1 MLNWRTVSSE
11 FVSALFYS
19 LFSWYQS
26 FETSVWPKIPLLLLI
41 FFLFFF
47 SSSDILFWFLFFNIL
62 QKRKTKVLLLLLHLI
77 LSLSQENL
85 VSHLRCPLLLH
96 PFLSLL
102 LGSLEHFS
110 SQIVEVSYLWVW
122 RITTT
127 CCGNLNSCQFYEP
140 MAWSDLSMEQ
150 IHVHQSSW
158 MMLMATLQRRLIQ
171 AFLLG
176 INKIKTFF
184 AGSMPHYQKGCWH
197 MLWDWLLLE
206 VPSKGGLHLY
216 PSPKS
221 SNWKPNSN
229 IKKGPQSI
237 IEYVQKIKTIS
248 DSLAAVSCPVD
259 EEDLIIHTLNGL
271 PPEYGAFKT
280 AIRTR
285 SSPISIEELH
295 VLLLR
300 EEMNLDGSQQGIPD
314 FSTTAPLT
322 SKDTVKLGNFNNNR
336 GRGNCARGQGR
347 FNSNRGRGNSYSQR
361 SNSHSQNSRS
371 CCHICNRTGHTA
383 LDYFHRMDCC
393 FQEKHPPSQL
403 AAMATSYHPAAEQT
417 MVCRFRGYKPHHPMI
432 STIP

>member
-1 MLNWRTVSSE
+1 
-11 FVSALFYS
+11 
-19 LFSWYQS
+19 
-26 FETSVWPKIPLLLLI
+26 
-41 FFLFFF
+41 
-47 SSSDILFWFLFFNIL
+47 
-62 QKRKTKVLLLLLHLI
+62 
-77 LSLSQENL
+77 
-85 VSHLRCPLLLH
+85 
-96 PFLSLL
+96 
-102 LGSLEHFS
+102 
-110 SQIVEVSYLWVW
+110 
-122 RITTT
+122 
-127 CCGNLNSCQFYEP
+127 

-176 INKIKTFF
+176 INKIKAFF

-216 PSPKS
+216 PNPIS

-280 AIRTR
+280 AIRTH

-336 GRGNCARGQGR
+336 GRGNCARGRGR
-347 FNSNRGRGNSYSQR
+347 FNSNRGQGNSYSQR

-371 CCHICNRTGHTA
+371 CCQICNRTGHTA

-417 MVCRFRGYKPHHPMI
+417 MVCRCRFRGYKPHHPWSQQSLDSFGLHHLLCNSIIILSLLLMLLASPYRI
-432 STIP
+432 EHQGRFFSAVRVGMVYTLSTVLLHLPLLLVQQSFWVKKFQLELNTRPWGANSGLVPLTHTLVGINTYYLSEFFYLLSPSK